1 MFILVL
7 MLRHSITKLRQ
18 LGLAGNLVLDRHIY
32 FHKVTGRLIVVYSV
46 VHTLC
51 HFGNLFHNL
60 VWHPDEFVEVNGLP
74 RPSPQGQTLA
84 SRGFSWA
91 DWVFTAAPGYFG
103 LVAGAAFPTGV
114 CLVIILLVMTVC
126 SMKWVRKGGYFEVRI
141 KGCVHK

>member
-46 VHTLC
+46 LHTLC
-51 HFGNLFHNL
+51 HFGNVFHNL
-60 VWHPDEFVEVNGLP
+60 VWHPDEFVAANGLAKTHP
-74 RPSPQGQTLA
+74 DTGLQSYT
-84 SRGFSWA
+84 WA

-114 CLVIILLVMTVC
+114 ILVVILLVMTVC
-126 SMKWVRKGGYFEVRI
+126 SMKWVRKGGYFEVISAPLKRQLP
-141 KGCVHK
+141 